1 LATLSEWGSVL
12 DAMPQPRPVAV
23 AFFTVDAVRDFL
35 KQAMAAR
42 GEFNL
47 PPCFYDENE
56 AETDT
61 AKAAGG
67 AK

>member
-1 LATLSEWGSVL
+1 LATLSEWAAVL

-35 KQAMAAR
+35 KQAMATR
-42 GEFNL
+42 GEVNL
-47 PPCFYDENE
+47 PPSFYDEDE
-56 AETDT
+56 AETNT
-61 AKAAGG
+61 AHTAGG